1 MVSDLTVQI
10 SNYHA
15 NATDI
20 AYRTLRNKQ
29 LLKECQELFEL
40 VKALQNAVADD
51 IKQINTVI
59 EKLEKGMQVDQE
71 DIAKLK
77 ASNDPIKSN
86 LPQLQTSLA
95 SHGVISS
102 PSDLLTEILDEGERK
117 ELELYLNRPLFERT
131 KWTKGDYLAVAA
143 CVLVGLALEIL
154 NAAWRVNSPID
165 TDGTLRKW
173 FNERLHVHEPNN
185 PIDYQGP
192 GFGGAGHRVRSPGH
206 DLFRFLE
213 AIRQTM
219 EGEFKGTVWLNEKPI
234 TIISQVNQYGNK
246 YPSMD
251 LFAAFINVSVHL
263 FADFFSAH
271 SLPLPLSS
279 VVYEN
284 CSREMRIFVHDLYEN
299 GFSLRHITLNA
310 LAVFLAYLT
319 IEVWLWM
326 QYGNQ
331 KKKEPMVQLKK
342 YEMRTAVT
350 GILSGANIAGCALFS
365 NPFLINIPVL
375 MATVDSS
382 LKLML
387 LKGQQNSWIKKEIRN
402 IDELIDY
409 WNNPNSILQA

>member
-1 MVSDLTVQI
+1 MTNKLLLIDNTVVSDLTVQI

-154 NAAWRVNSPID
+154 NAAWRWLKNS
-165 TDGTLRKW
+165 L
-173 FNERLHVHEPNN
+173 
-185 PIDYQGP
+185 
-192 GFGGAGHRVRSPGH
+192 SPK
-206 DLFRFLE
+206 
-213 AIRQTM
+213 I
-219 EGEFKGTVWLNEKPI
+219 
-234 TIISQVNQYGNK
+234 
-246 YPSMD
+246 
-251 LFAAFINVSVHL
+251 
-263 FADFFSAH
+263 
-271 SLPLPLSS
+271 
-279 VVYEN
+279 
-284 CSREMRIFVHDLYEN
+284 
-299 GFSLRHITLNA
+299 
-310 LAVFLAYLT
+310 
-319 IEVWLWM
+319 
-326 QYGNQ
+326 
-331 KKKEPMVQLKK
+331 
-342 YEMRTAVT
+342 
-350 GILSGANIAGCALFS
+350 
-365 NPFLINIPVL
+365 
-375 MATVDSS
+375 
-382 LKLML
+382 
-387 LKGQQNSWIKKEIRN
+387 
-402 IDELIDY
+402 
-409 WNNPNSILQA
+409 